1 MLFDLAGLLSAVG
14 LQLGRGRPSQ
24 RRGKR
29 CLPRQQGV
37 FPAHGVGAC
46 GRCSTTCRYR
56 RMALVPVGDAP
67 PAAAS
72 DAAAAAADGVIAT
85 VAVPVE
91 AMSRE
96 VAATATAATAM
107 GEVEERPVVAEV
119 IPAPGGV
126 LAAEVPSVE
135 APPPAAGTSEPAPIP
150 KGAEDVDGSRRDPP
164 GVSAAVHRSAP
175 SGVGGLHR
183 ADAPD
188 GGPVSPLARRRP
200 SWPVVAGWGRCQL
213 HRRKLRAALRFC
225 VCPLFFLFMTS
236 LFLELQSH
244 VERTL
249 QKSEFMIHRQKEA
262 RPRAGRVPF
271 PAFAAPHIRGPQA
284 HKQKL
289 QTAKW

>member
-46 GRCSTTCRYR
+46 GRCSTACRCR
-56 RMALVPVGDAP
+56 RTALVPVGDAP

-85 VAVPVE
+85 VVVPVE

-188 GGPVSPLARRRP
+188 GGGSFATRSPSSKLACRYWTGTVPAP
-200 SWPVVAGWGRCQL
+200 SQ
-213 HRRKLRAALRFC
+213 KALR
-225 VCPLFFLFMTS
+225 CPSFLCS
-236 LFLELQSH
+236 
-244 VERTL
+244 
-249 QKSEFMIHRQKEA
+249 
-262 RPRAGRVPF
+262 PPF
-271 PAFAAPHIRGPQA
+271 SFYDVFIP
-284 HKQKL
+284 
-289 QTAKW
+289 